1 MHTSLLTFHKHR
13 NHPSIFVWCILY
25 VLGELYNFSE
35 IFLILNEE
43 ASTSTCMYNI
53 YAMSNM
59 SKYIY
64 MFNMFDMLIMLF
76 YMYNMLFCM
85 FYMFIYMFC
94 MFFYMFYMFFCMVQ
108 HVWHGLL
115 HVHTWLTCSFT
126 CNSMYMIYSMDIILL
141 ISTQRILKIGSSRLR
156 HANMTCIYCKHN
168 IYMNMNMTRYM
179 HVTYTLAD
187 HGHNASCATTCWNET
202 QGWSMLPGIV
212 PRYVASRWD

>member
-64 MFNMFDMLIMLF
+64 MLTCWLCSFTCITCYFACFTCLFTCFACSFTCSTCSFAWSNMFDMV
-76 YMYNMLFCM
+76 
-85 FYMFIYMFC
+85 FYMFIHGW
-94 MFFYMFYMFFCMVQ
+94 
-108 HVWHGLL
+108 HVLWH
-115 HVHTWLTCSFT
+115 VPACTW
-126 CNSMYMIYSMDIILL
+126 YSMDIILL

-156 HANMTCIYCKHN
+156 HANMTCIHCKHN
-168 IYMNMNMTRYM
+168 IYMNMNKIYAC
-179 HVTYTLAD
+179 YIYS
-187 HGHNASCATTCWNET
+187 G
-202 QGWSMLPGIV
+202 LP
-212 PRYVASRWD
+212 WT

>member
-94 MFFYMFYMFFCMVQ
+94 MFFTCSTCSFAWSNMFDMVFYMFIHGW
-108 HVWHGLL
+108 HVLWH
-115 HVHTWLTCSFT
+115 VPACTW
-126 CNSMYMIYSMDIILL
+126 YSMDIILL

-156 HANMTCIYCKHN
+156 HANMTCIHCKHN
-168 IYMNMNMTRYM
+168 IYMNMNMTIYM

-187 HGHNASCATTCWNET
+187 HGHNASCATTCWNEGPRLKHGY
-202 QGWSMLPGIV
+202 QGLFQDM
-212 PRYVASRWD
+212 